1 MIRKRWTKALAGIF
15 LVWSIISIYF
25 YFQHRVSVTV
35 INIPGWELDVNN
47 NKIVQI
53 KQIRTY
59 DWERKESYHTIWER
73 WQPVLEIG
81 NILPN
86 GDLRIKYLHAASKI
100 LYFYSSPYEK
110 LDDDSRRIDV
120 SGVLINSE
128 QPNGKWPWIQISVN
142 NEPVTRD
149 GTELSSSSNRNM
161 HFFTANGI
169 IRNLEQE
176 IDSIELHYHVEFDT
190 PNPDLKTKSL
200 KVRKDD
206 KKNYGFFNPVPS
218 KYSFMGLATPV
229 EEFIK
234 KLQDEKQQAK
244 AMISDRV
251 VDFPW
256 NNMLWK
262 EEQKDELIVHC
273 TANNYLGDYKNFNN
287 VFIVNVAYMFKDEK
301 NHDQRVRDDDIVATQ
316 IIYVIEEEGQWKI
329 VDASPLNKTA
339 YHR

>member
-1 MIRKRWTKALAGIF
+1 
-15 LVWSIISIYF
+15 
-25 YFQHRVSVTV
+25 
-35 INIPGWELDVNN
+35 
-47 NKIVQI
+47 
-53 KQIRTY
+53 
-59 DWERKESYHTIWER
+59 
-73 WQPVLEIG
+73 
-81 NILPN
+81 
-86 GDLRIKYLHAASKI
+86 
-100 LYFYSSPYEK
+100 
-110 LDDDSRRIDV
+110 
-120 SGVLINSE
+120 
-128 QPNGKWPWIQISVN
+128 
-142 NEPVTRD
+142 
-149 GTELSSSSNRNM
+149 
-161 HFFTANGI
+161 
-169 IRNLEQE
+169 
-176 IDSIELHYHVEFDT
+176 
-190 PNPDLKTKSL
+190 
-200 KVRKDD
+200 
-206 KKNYGFFNPVPS
+206 
-218 KYSFMGLATPV
+218 MGLATPV